1 MTPFWHR
8 WLPRREWDEELES
21 HLAMRSEWNQR
32 NRGLSPEESDALAKQ
47 QFGGKLRIREAIEDV
62 HPRRVLAEFGQDLH
76 HALRVCR
83 SSPGFAVMAIATVA
97 AGIAAATT
105 VFSIVDPL
113 LFRGLPFRDDAQL
126 VSVGLLGPID
136 TNEFAM
142 GGIYLDWRDHQKVF
156 SSMAAMRPGTE
167 CDLQFATTDRVP
179 CVAVEQ
185 SFLTTLGVHPVIGRN
200 FSRDEDEPHAPRSM
214 LISSRLWREHFGSQ
228 PGIVGHLVKVDDG
241 WVRVIGVLPSNF
253 VLPQGADVDI
263 LLPAQLDQRLMADP
277 ASTVFLR
284 LFARLKAGI
293 SVEQARQ
300 EMMGLFADAIRRY
313 VPAGLQREVHP
324 VIRSVRDRIIHE
336 SALASRMLL
345 GAVGLVLLMACLT
358 LTNLL
363 VARAYGTRN
372 ELAMRATLGASRN
385 RLVRQCLTET
395 LLFACIGGAIGF
407 ALSWGCMRLLVHA
420 APGGFLQLERARV
433 DGRVLV
439 FSSVVTLLSAIVAG
453 VLPAFQLPGRSLIR
467 SWRMTSAATA
477 RLRQGLTSLQLACSL
492 VLLIGALLFARSL
505 SHLESQ
511 QPGFLQKRLTTVSIR
526 LSRARYAKPGLLATF
541 YDQLETKLQ
550 AIPGVETVALS
561 DSMPPAGGM
570 HGRPLSNIQVAGK
583 TSMPGASGMV
593 AFRYV
598 SPSYFR
604 TLGIPIIRGHTFT
617 EADRREPQSSVVI
630 SEMLSRLLFSS
641 TENQRKT
648 AAAPSAPNKEQP
660 IRSHASVRAS
670 ASFTLPAVG
679 QRVSMDGGEH
689 WLTVIGV
696 VGDVKNN
703 GMNVAAWPEYYHVRT
718 LHDDRLGLTAVV
730 FVRSALQSRA
740 LDRWVTKEIA
750 ALDPTASMVF
760 ETMPERLN
768 RLNDRPRFLTFV
780 LGIFALVSV
789 LLAGAGLYG
798 VISFLV
804 SGRTREIGVRS
815 ALGATRRDIIVMV
828 ERQMFWCAAVGLAAG
843 LTGCLA
849 LTRLIRGLLFQ
860 ISPYDPVVFT
870 WAAVCFFVIIVA
882 ACSRPASKAARI
894 DPAQALRV
902 E

>member
-1 MTPFWHR
+1 M
-8 WLPRREWDEELES
+8 
-21 HLAMRSEWNQR
+21 AMRSEWNQR
-32 NRGLSPEESDALAKQ
+32 NRGLSEEESSALAKR
-47 QFGGKLRIREAIEDV
+47 QFGGKLQVREAIEDLY
-62 HPRRVLAEFGQDLH
+62 PGRLLAEVAQDLH
-76 HALRVCR
+76 HALRICR
-83 SSPGFAVMAIATVA
+83 SSPGFAAMAIITVA

-113 LFRGLPFRDDAQL
+113 LFRSLPFRDDAQL
-126 VSVGLLGPID
+126 VSVGVLGPID

-142 GGIYLDWRDHQKVF
+142 GGMYLDWRDHQKVF
-156 SSMAAMRPGTE
+156 SSMAAMRPGTQ

-179 CVAVEQ
+179 CVAVGQ
-185 SFLTTLGVHPVIGRN
+185 HFLTTLGVNPVMGRN
-200 FSRDEDEPHAPRSM
+200 FTREEDQPHAPRTM

-228 PGIVGHLVKVDDG
+228 PGIVGRLVKVDDG

-253 VLPQGADVDI
+253 VMPQGADVDV
-263 LLPAQLDQRLMADP
+263 LLPAQLDQHLMADP

-284 LFARLKAGI
+284 LFARLKAGT

-300 EMMGLFADAIRRY
+300 EMAALFTDAIRRY

-336 SALASRMLL
+336 AALASRMLL
-345 GAVGLVLLMACLT
+345 GAVTLVLLMACLT

-395 LLFACIGGAIGF
+395 LLFASAGGAIGF
-407 ALSWGCMRLLVHA
+407 ALSWAGMRVLVHA
-420 APGGFLQLERARV
+420 APGGFLHLERARV
-433 DGRVLV
+433 DGRVLAFAV
-439 FSSVVTLLSAIVAG
+439 TATLLAAIVAG
-453 VLPAFQLPGRSLIR
+453 VLPAFQLPGSSLIR
-467 SWRMTSAATA
+467 SWRMTSTATA

-492 VLLIGALLFARSL
+492 VLLTGALLFARSL
-505 SHLESQ
+505 SRLESQ
-511 QPGFLQKRLTTVSIR
+511 QPGFSQNRLTTVSIR
-526 LSRARYAKPGLLATF
+526 LSRPRYAKAGLLSAF

-550 AIPGVETVALS
+550 AIPGVEAVALS

-570 HGRPLSNIQVAGK
+570 HGRPLSNIQVAGRAL
-583 TSMPGASGMV
+583 MPGASGMV
-593 AFRYV
+593 SFRYV

-604 TLGIPIIRGHTFT
+604 TLRIPILRGRTFT
-617 EADRREPQSSVVI
+617 DADRREPQSSVVF
-630 SEMLSRLLFSS
+630 SKTLSRLLFPS
-641 TENQRKT
+641 TAT
-648 AAAPSAPNKEQP
+648 
-660 IRSHASVRAS
+660 
-670 ASFTLPAVG
+670 VG

-718 LHDDRLGLTAVV
+718 IHDERLGLMAIA
-730 FVRSALQSRA
+730 FVRSALGSRT
-740 LDRWVTKEIA
+740 LERWIRQEITT
-750 ALDPTASMVF
+750 LDPTASMAV

-780 LGIFALVSV
+780 LGIFAVVSV

-804 SGRTREIGVRS
+804 SGRTREIGIRS

-828 ERQMFWCAAVGLAAG
+828 QRQMFWCAAIGLASG
-843 LTGCLA
+843 LTGCLV
-849 LTRLIRGLLFQ
+849 LTRFVRGLLFQ
-860 ISPYDPVVFT
+860 ISPYDPVVLSS
-870 WAAVCFFVIIVA
+870 AAVCFFLIILT
-882 ACSRPASKAARI
+882 ACSRPAWKAARI

-902 E
+902 D